1 MLTAQHDDG
10 IFQVNHT
17 GPSRAEVAWRRS
29 FRVAVAAIVAIAC
42 ILGVSASAASA
53 ASATFSASASI
64 PVPPASN
71 FAGSGG
77 GDGWAVALSET
88 AVYNVF
94 HHQTTLQVACHLQ
107 ATAEPCFSPR
117 TITDLMGQNF
127 ATSGQP
133 GLYLDQQTGK
143 LYVYATRTS
152 DETAGVVCIN
162 TTEAVTNSDPFC
174 GFTALTPVGGAPR
187 PSGIS
192 GASAPMLVGNHFYAF
207 NFVNGVAQTGA
218 ENALMC
224 FDVSTD
230 EACSGQPYAIAIGA
244 GKVSDGGFPSPATAA
259 VDGKVIV
266 PLAFEGAN
274 NRLAC
279 FDPSTGATCA
289 GSWPVTLGTNSYA
302 GNYGAPYPLMNSS
315 ATTTGLCIPTGTDQ
329 CFTLEG
335 ATTATPSGMT
345 SVIQASSPWNGGAF
359 VLGPRIYVP
368 NGNLRGDTGEVE
380 CFDYSTGA
388 SCANF
393 PKSFEN
399 LGYLYTVNPDPQR
412 PTCIW
417 VNSDSGSHQIQDF
430 DAYTG
435 KPCGQ
440 GTIRALASQIVVPQ
454 PECKPASY
462 ISLQIIKPEPSA
474 YTSATVAFDSGDGTA
489 IPGLEEKTLDETG
502 TVSLSGL
509 ELNTPTGLPEFL
521 LTFNGVTGK
530 VGTVEVKLTWTGNY
544 NETCE
549 GEHASSVT
557 FSETPTNA
565 APPKISGKPLSGHK
579 VACERGEWT
588 NTRPTGYSYQWY
600 RDGEEISGA
609 TNTEYE
615 VKGEDEGQT
624 LICEVTATNNAG
636 AAKARSKGSEVLEA
650 PEDLTLPSVTG
661 ERLAGKTLTCERGTW
676 TGSPTGYTY
685 KWYRG
690 EEEISGAAESKY
702 IVQSADRGHVLTCEV
717 TASNEAGAGAPA
729 TSKGV
734 EVLALPAN
742 TAVPTISGEDLV
754 GKTLTCGHGSWTNSP
769 TGYSYQW
776 YRDGNEISG
785 ATESNYTVQ
794 AADSGHT
801 LTCEVTASNL
811 AGESAPAT
819 SKGKGVLGTP
829 GDATRPVLSGE
840 ALAGKTLTCEHG
852 SWTNSPTAYSYQW
865 YRDGSEI
872 SGATGSEYVAQ
883 TGDREHTLTCEVTAS
898 NAAGESTPATSK
910 GVDVLGLPAETAL
923 PSLEGEAL
931 AGKTLSCEHGSWTN
945 SPTGYTYQWYRD
957 GNEISGATESKY
969 TVQSA
974 DRGHTLTCKV
984 IASNAAGEST
994 PATGK
999 GVEVL
1004 GLPAETA
1011 LPSVE
1016 GEAQTGKTLTCEH
1029 GSWTNS
1035 PTGYTY
1041 QWYRDGSE
1049 ISGATGSEYVAQTGD
1064 REHTL
1069 TCEVT
1074 ASNAA
1079 GESTPATSNGV
1090 EVLGLPAETALPSL
1104 EGEALAGKTL
1114 TCEHGS
1120 WTNSPTGYT
1129 YQWYRDGNE
1138 ISGAT
1143 ESKYVAQTGDREHT
1157 LTCEVTASNAAGE
1170 STPATSNGVEV
1181 LGLPAETALPSLEGE
1196 ALAGKTLT
1204 CEHGSWTNSPTG
1216 YTYRWY
1222 RDGNEIS
1229 GATESKYTVQSAD
1242 RGHTLTCKVIASN
1255 AAGES
1260 TPATTKGV
1268 EVLGLPSETEPPS
1281 ITGEDVAGK
1290 TLTCEHGSWTNS
1302 PTGYGYQ
1309 WYRDGNEIS
1318 GATGSEYEVQS
1329 SDQGQTLTCGVTA
1342 SNLAGDG
1349 VAAASKRTEV
1359 PAPPVKTASPVV
1371 GAPAAA
1377 STPTPLQCSGQDI
1390 VLVSVLS
1397 SGHSVELSGDART
1410 QYAGDTVTITLSD
1423 VSASASK
1430 RKGGTTVVSPNGTFQ
1445 VSVPALS
1452 PKAMGSV
1459 RYTAWVAGRH
1469 SRALKLARLL
1479 QITGDVA
1486 VKGGS
1491 VVGLKLNGHYRGSR
1505 TVTLTRLVGCA
1516 GTVKYKT
1523 MTLGHSGAKSIF
1535 LPASSTANTVTYYRA
1550 ETHVPGGKTFTL
1562 PIVVSNS

>member
-1 MLTAQHDDG
+1 MLVAQHDDG
-10 IFQVNHT
+10 MCQANHAS
-17 GPSRAEVAWRRS
+17 PRRAEMAWRRS
-29 FRVAVAAIVAIAC
+29 FRVTVAAIVAIAC

-53 ASATFSASASI
+53 ASATFTASASI

-117 TITDLMGQNF
+117 TITDLMGHNF

-133 GLYLDQQTGK
+133 GLYLDQHTGK

-162 TTEAVTNSDPFC
+162 TTEAVTNPDPFC
-174 GFTALTPVGGAPR
+174 GFTALTPVGQAPR
-187 PSGIS
+187 PSGIG
-192 GASAPMLVGNHFYAF
+192 GASAPMLVGSHLYAF

-218 ENALMC
+218 ENELMC
-224 FDVSTD
+224 FDVSSD

-259 VDGKVIV
+259 IDGKVIV

-289 GSWPVTLGTNSYA
+289 GSWPVTLSTNSYA
-302 GNYGAPYPLMNSS
+302 GNYGAPYPLMNAS

-335 ATTATPSGMT
+335 AGTATPSGMT
-345 SVIQASSPWNGGAF
+345 AVIQASSPWNGGAF

-368 NGNLRGDTGEVE
+368 NGNLKGDTGEVE

-462 ISLQIIKPEPSA
+462 ISLQVIKPEPSA

-489 IPGLEEKTLDETG
+489 IPGLEEKTFDGTG
-502 TVSLSGL
+502 TVSLVGL
-509 ELNTPTGLPEFL
+509 ELNTSTGLPEFL
-521 LTFNGVTGK
+521 LTFNGITGS

-544 NETCE
+544 HETCE
-549 GEHASSVT
+549 GEHGSSVT
-557 FSETPTNA
+557 FSEAPTNT
-565 APPKISGKPLSGHK
+565 APPKILGKPLAGHN
-579 VACERGEWT
+579 VSCERGEWT

-609 TNTEYE
+609 TNSEYE
-615 VKGEDEGQT
+615 IQGEDEGQT
-624 LICEVTATNNAG
+624 LICEVTATNNTG
-636 AAKARSKGSEVLEA
+636 AAKARSKGREVLEA
-650 PEDLTLPSVTG
+650 PEDLTLPSITG
-661 ERLAGKTLTCERGTW
+661 ERLAGKTLTCDHGAW
-676 TGSPTGYTY
+676 TGSPTGYSY

-690 EEEISGAAESKY
+690 EEEISGATESKY
-702 IVQSADRGHVLTCEV
+702 IAQSADRGHVLTCEV

-734 EVLALPAN
+734 EVLGLPAN

-769 TGYSYQW
+769 TGYNYQW
-776 YRDGNEISG
+776 YRDGNLISG
-785 ATESNYTVQ
+785 ATESKYVAQ

-801 LTCEVTASNL
+801 VTCEVTASNA

-819 SKGKGVLGTP
+819 SKGKGILGTP
-829 GDATRPVLSGE
+829 ADATRPTVSGE
-840 ALAGKTLTCEHG
+840 DLAGKTLTCEHG
-852 SWTNSPTAYSYQW
+852 SWTNSPTGYSYQW

-883 TGDREHTLTCEVTAS
+883 TADREHTLTCEVTAS
-898 NAAGESTPATSK
+898 NAAGGSAPATSK
-910 GVDVLGLPAETAL
+910 GVEVLGLPAETAP
-923 PSLEGEAL
+923 PSVEGEDL
-931 AGKTLSCEHGSWTN
+931 AGNTLTCEHGSWTN
-945 SPTGYTYQWYRD
+945 SPTGYSYQWYRD
-957 GNEISGATESKY
+957 GSEISGATGSKYVAQTADREHTLTCKVIASNAAGESAPATSKGVGVLGLPAETALPSVEGEDLAGNTLTCEHGSWTNGPTGYSYQWYRDGSEISGATESKY

-974 DRGHTLTCKV
+974 DREHTLTCKV
-984 IASNAAGEST
+984 IASNAAGGSA
-994 PATGK
+994 PATSK

-1011 LPSVE
+1011 LPSIE
-1016 GEAQTGKTLTCEH
+1016 GEDLAGNTLTCGH

-1035 PTGYTY
+1035 PTGYSY
-1041 QWYRDGSE
+1041 QWYRDGGE
-1049 ISGATGSEYVAQTGD
+1049 IGGATSS
-1064 REHTL
+1064 R
-1069 TCEVT
+1069 
-1074 ASNAA
+1074 
-1079 GESTPATSNGV
+1079 
-1090 EVLGLPAETALPSL
+1090 
-1104 EGEALAGKTL
+1104 
-1114 TCEHGS
+1114 
-1120 WTNSPTGYT
+1120 
-1129 YQWYRDGNE
+1129 
-1138 ISGAT
+1138 
-1143 ESKYVAQTGDREHT
+1143 
-1157 LTCEVTASNAAGE
+1157 
-1170 STPATSNGVEV
+1170 
-1181 LGLPAETALPSLEGE
+1181 
-1196 ALAGKTLT
+1196 
-1204 CEHGSWTNSPTG
+1204 
-1216 YTYRWY
+1216 
-1222 RDGNEIS
+1222 
-1229 GATESKYTVQSAD
+1229 
-1242 RGHTLTCKVIASN
+1242 
-1255 AAGES
+1255 
-1260 TPATTKGV
+1260 
-1268 EVLGLPSETEPPS
+1268 
-1281 ITGEDVAGK
+1281 
-1290 TLTCEHGSWTNS
+1290 
-1302 PTGYGYQ
+1302 
-1309 WYRDGNEIS
+1309 
-1318 GATGSEYEVQS
+1318 YEVQS
-1329 SDQGQTLTCGVTA
+1329 TDQGQTLSCGVTA

-1349 VAAASKRTEV
+1349 TAAASKTMEV
-1359 PAPPVKTASPVV
+1359 PAPPVKAASPVV
-1371 GAPAAA
+1371 EAPPAE

-1423 VSASASK
+1423 VPASASK
-1430 RKGGTTVVSPNGTFQ
+1430 HKGGTTVVSPNGTFH
-1445 VSVPALS
+1445 VSLPDLS
-1452 PKAMGSV
+1452 RKAMASV
-1459 RYTAWVAGRH
+1459 RYTASVAGHH
-1469 SRALKLARLL
+1469 SSALKLARLL
-1479 QITGDVA
+1479 QITGDAA
-1486 VKGGS
+1486 VIGGA
-1491 VVGLKLNGHYRGSR
+1491 VVGLKLSGHYRGSR

-1523 MTLGHSGAKSIF
+1523 VTLGRSGVKSMF

-1550 ETHVPGGKTFTL
+1550 QTQVPGGRTFSL
-1562 PIVVSNS
+1562 PIVVTNS